1 MKRYDNICFLE
12 GKIESGRIKWE
23 TSDQDA
29 YQLLV
34 GAFPHD
40 YSGSSHYRVLCA
52 IDRLDIRKLGSTDY
66 YFIYISEGES
76 QRNPEDIS
84 GTLERIINHNWK
96 DINIEGEQITLGIS
110 SRPATNDYFQGTNA
124 IAENDIFW
132 DVNNDVVIVK
142 GQDALKTVCMMLAY
156 EQQRNQEE
164 PLNAALLAAN
174 AANSHLMNRCNEV
187 IGPNEEQIQKAKRF
201 GDN

>member
-1 MKRYDNICFLE
+1 MKEYDNICFLE
-12 GKIESGRIKWE
+12 GKIGPEEIKWE
-23 TSDQDA
+23 TSNLDA
-29 YQLLV
+29 YQLWA
-34 GAFPHD
+34 GAFPYD
-40 YSGSSHYRVLCA
+40 YSGSSHYRILDA
-52 IDRLDIRKLGSTDY
+52 IGRLDIKRLGSTDY

-84 GTLERIINHNWK
+84 DTLERIINHNWK

-110 SRPATNDYFQGTNA
+110 SRPATNDYFQGINA

-142 GQDALKTVCMMLAY
+142 GQDALITICMMLAY
-156 EQQRNQEE
+156 EQQRNQEV

-187 IGPNEEQIQKAKRF
+187 IGPEEEQIQKAKRF